1 VKKKSTTYTETEL
14 VTLLK
19 SNDKHAFEYLYD
31 NYAPALYGIICKI
44 VKDQDDASDVM
55 QDAFLKIW
63 RCIGL
68 YNSDKGT
75 LFTWILNIARNTAID
90 RHRMN
95 LKFANDL
102 ELGDVAEVELAR
114 TLVVNQQEATI
125 DLRNFIDR
133 LVPEKKLLID
143 VVYFQGYTHEEASE
157 YLGIPLGTVKSRIRS
172 ALQEMKRVFELPKSK
187 LAFA

>member
-1 VKKKSTTYTETEL
+1 VKKKSTLYTEHEL
-14 VTLLK
+14 VKLLR

-44 VKDQDDASDVM
+44 IKDQDEASDVM

-90 RHRMN
+90 KLRLNM
-95 LKFANDL
+95 KFANNL
-102 ELGDVAEVELAR
+102 ELGGVAEIDLAR
-114 TLVVNQQEATI
+114 TMVVRQPESSI
-125 DLRNFIDR
+125 DLRNFVDK
-133 LVPEKKLLID
+133 LLPEKKLLID

-172 ALQEMKRVFELPKSK
+172 ALEDMRRVFELPKSK